1 MFFGGFTHLSHE
13 PTAPPLQPNSDD
25 RHDSSASTSPQLAN
39 SVVQSK
45 APHDGDPVCV
55 LPSPTPSEDPS
66 GVGYEPTILADLR
79 AIERCAGSSPQASE
93 GVSEQS
99 ALAAPDVAVGDAVNL
114 VDSSKEG
121 RADTAT
127 TLPAQ
132 SLKRP
137 ADPSSPSSDKRPRVQ
152 SQEINQNGDP
162 PRSGP
167 HLHSTH
173 LSKTSNPQVHRHV
186 EASPREG
193 STTVVSM
200 PNYDHDNLGQ
210 RAPQAEGPIQQ
221 RRLSGQ
227 VGFGTTNQ
235 LGPSGQARTPAVPH
249 SHLSQ
254 SGASSSSSAANC
266 SSISCLRSI
275 QAYLT
280 SIGGLQALNPIEQS
294 RMQLLEEAANIQ
306 DRSYLTLHQ
315 LMCVSS
321 INVVLLPSELLSMPR
336 QHLTTAMKLIEQVL
350 CPNYNLGRNTLQWF
364 ASFPVSISKP
374 VWSDMYQS
382 EIRKFMAFVNRAG
395 QRWQSFQDYY
405 QQAFYPPLA
414 HEIAEQLAI
423 DSPVL
428 QKVVFLAVLRQI
440 WGNESSPWVS
450 LAEDAFR
457 EDQQRYQLR
466 KSHGNATSWAEH
478 SQVRRRYLELLAR
491 HKETV
496 RAAYAVPPMGTPNLQ
511 GAMQPPASRIP
522 ANINVAHVRSQSM
535 ESPPSTHIRSQTGQM
550 QGSGQILQN
559 LRTASV
565 AVPML
570 PSQQFT
576 YPVQPIIQ
584 QHQQGSIQQSVQ
596 PARLI
601 QPVPSSP
608 QTRQLVPSH
617 RHAAQAAVSWQPF
630 VSRPLLP
637 TTGEPRPQPTHP
649 DSAVSALHQAHLR
662 SPILR
667 PKQGDWE
674 ANNPLYQYVKSFAMP
689 PRPVVPSQPIQSWS
703 FTVATEDFSLIPRD
717 VLSRDGSPPSRI
729 IGEDSVTYR
738 LRCSKI
744 SDQVQ
749 GESTW
754 VISDNTMPSYFY
766 PQING
771 KPLQIRR
778 KLQHGKDLPIDVT
791 PYIRAGHN
799 LLAVFVNRT
808 ADEPSP
814 TAYAFAVE
822 AIGLKSH
829 DNIKQDCLTS
839 RLIPS
844 EQSLASIK
852 ASLCDTP
859 DDDGDIVVVSSTL
872 SINLFDPFSASKI
885 FDIPVRGQS
894 CLHRDCFDLETFLE
908 TRKRSQ
914 PGWPSAVDEW
924 RCPLCK
930 ADVRP
935 QSLVVDGF
943 LVDVRAKLADQG
955 LLNTR
960 SIIVEADGSW
970 RPKPEKAA
978 RGSVGPES
986 RDGTPA
992 AEGPAI
998 SGPQVPTKEIGVISL
1013 DD

>member
-1 MFFGGFTHLSHE
+1 MVDNQKVGCVRKRLAYKRGREHSLEQQKTSRRGSLTSMTVTPHRRRAHNAPSNAVAAQELASSNSTLNMFFGGRQKAWMTSVPEGQTITAAPPSQLKSPRSLRGDKQSRLGFTHLSHE

-152 SQEINQNGDP
+152 SQEISQNGDP

-221 RRLSGQ
+221 RRLSG
-227 VGFGTTNQ
+227 
-235 LGPSGQARTPAVPH
+235 
-249 SHLSQ
+249 
-254 SGASSSSSAANC
+254 
-266 SSISCLRSI
+266 
-275 QAYLT
+275 
-280 SIGGLQALNPIEQS
+280 
-294 RMQLLEEAANIQ
+294 
-306 DRSYLTLHQ
+306 
-315 LMCVSS
+315 
-321 INVVLLPSELLSMPR
+321 
-336 QHLTTAMKLIEQVL
+336 
-350 CPNYNLGRNTLQWF
+350 
-364 ASFPVSISKP
+364 
-374 VWSDMYQS
+374 QS

-630 VSRPLLP
+630 VSRPLFP

-822 AIGLKSH
+822 ATGLKSH